1 MSINLYIYYKYL
13 NQRYKSIISNTASRW
28 TRSSIDLGVE
38 NGQPICS
45 HNQLK
50 VILSFLLYWRA
61 NYNKY
66 RIVIII
72 YCTICIYINYWNLYN
87 LSIPEEIKISIHT
100 FRNIAHE
107 NGSFLLIGA
116 QQNTYRARNGKGT
129 CCIISARNLKSSV
142 LHIKYKESSTIDRVT
157 KISWNNKHIIF
168 CISEINVCIIYN
180 ITKRFDNGVSG
191 KW

>member
-1 MSINLYIYYKYL
+1 MSINLYVYYRYL
-13 NQRYKSIISNTASRW
+13 NQRYKSITSNTASRW
-28 TRSSIDLGVE
+28 TRSSIDLGIE

-66 RIVIII
+66 RSIII
-72 YCTICIYINYWNLYN
+72 I
-87 LSIPEEIKISIHT
+87 SIPEEIKISIYT

-142 LHIKYKESSTIDRVT
+142 LHIKYKELSTIDSVI
-157 KISWNNKHIIF
+157 KIS
-168 CISEINVCIIYN
+168 
-180 ITKRFDNGVSG
+180 
-191 KW
+191 